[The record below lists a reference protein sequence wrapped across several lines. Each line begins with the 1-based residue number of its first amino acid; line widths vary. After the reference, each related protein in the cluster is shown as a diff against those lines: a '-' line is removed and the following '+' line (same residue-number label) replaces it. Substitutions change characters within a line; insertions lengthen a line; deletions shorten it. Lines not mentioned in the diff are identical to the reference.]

1 MRDIGK
7 NIKYFRVKKNL
18 TQDALAERLFVT
30 RQTVSNYETGKSR
43 PDVDMLI
50 KISEALQA
58 DLQQLIYGPEPKL
71 PNHSVIRLGVGGGL
85 MALVGILWLVLNP
98 VAQKYRWSHFD
109 IGLSFMIYSVIRPL
123 FFILFGWT
131 AAHVLSMALK
141 GKPIICRWARCAG
154 ALLMILLVIWF
165 VLAVWDC
172 GALIVN
178 EWQFSHYLRGEWVQ
192 TEAEYDG
199 VETTSAAWSMLPP
212 QVPVWVQWLHQK
224 PLFLMQGKPVL
235 FSGLAILLGGALWL
249 LGIPRSKKEKKTPVS

>member
-131 AAHVLSMALK
+131 AAHVLSMA
-141 GKPIICRWARCAG
+141 
-154 ALLMILLVIWF
+154 
-165 VLAVWDC
+165 VWDC

-178 EWQFSHYLRGEWVQ
+178 KWQFSHYLRGEWVQ